1 MRILLTCLFVLLGSS
16 IAQADTFRETV
27 PRNKSTVVGS
37 RATTLPGCL
46 TGAPPKMKV
55 RVAPKHGKVTFKQV
69 SGKLGE
75 KAGRCAGKTV
85 KGTLVIYKPDR
96 GYKGDDVF
104 KVGFVMNMHVSGTA
118 KVRNVVDKYIIK
130 VK

>member
-1 MRILLTCLFVLLGSS
+1 MRIFLAGLFLLCLSS
-16 IAQADTFRETV
+16 LSFADTFRESV

-55 RVAPKHGKVTFKQV
+55 RVAPKHGKVSFKQV
-69 SGKLGE
+69 SGKLQE
-75 KAGRCAGKTV
+75 GRCAGKTV
-85 KGTLVIYKPDR
+85 KGTLVIYKPNK
-96 GYKGDDVF
+96 GYKGEDVF
-104 KVGFVMNMHVSGTA
+104 KVGFTMDMYVSGSA
-118 KVRNVVDKYIIK
+118 KIRNVVDKYVIT